1 MTLGKAIERKR
12 ISAGMS
18 QRELARRAMIDN
30 TSISRI
36 EANDEAVCLPSTLK
50 AIADVLDMD
59 YLYLLSLNGTIED
72 DRTLR
77 MIRRGLM
84 HMSADEKEKLLMML
98 HDNFDIFRLLLDDS
112 DLFSDEMRGEWQVHR
127 KSRIR

>member
-18 QRELARRAMIDN
+18 QRELARRAGIDN
-30 TSISRI
+30 TSVSRI

-59 YLYLLSLNGTIED
+59 YLYLLALNGTIED

-77 MIRRGLM
+77 MISRGLKR
-84 HMSADEKEKLLMML
+84 MSPDEKEKMLILL

-112 DLFSDEMRGEWQVHR
+112 DLFSEAMRGE
-127 KSRIR
+127 

>member
-12 ISAGMS
+12 TSTGMS
-18 QRELARRAMIDN
+18 QRELARRAGIDN

-112 DLFSDEMRGEWQVHR
+112 DLFSDEMRGE
-127 KSRIR
+127 